1 MFLRQHSAPALHA
14 QIRLTKFGV
23 ADGVPKAS
31 LHFTKFAQLFHDRS
45 VNDPGTQHEK
55 LIWELASILFDDI
68 AEDKT
73 LSQSQVRKS
82 QLSQFWHDL
91 VADASSK
98 STGLAK
104 SNEEKA
110 IASLAG
116 HRVQDAC
123 NYLTQGK
130 NYHLA
135 TLVALIGA
143 DGSSKKMMK
152 EQLQEWHNSNSLSE
166 FSQPIRAIY
175 EMLAGNVC
183 KCEGKTGVPVED
195 RLESFVISHKFQL
208 NWKQAFGLRL
218 WYAISPS
225 DDISTAVDMFD
236 SDVKQNEE
244 LMPRT
249 WFAEEHID
257 PLWKDPKL
265 DSRED
270 LLWGLLR
277 LYADDKYD
285 LEAVVQPENSQLSP
299 VDFRLCWQLGLALTS
314 TRKASYGSQASD
326 AEDAITLAFAS
337 QLVGEGNWLEAAFV
351 LLHVTAPKAREQALR
366 EHLCR
371 HASFIGPETG
381 DNVVTLTQTFKI
393 PAAWIWEAKALYMR
407 SVEKDAPAEVQC
419 LIRAGAYPEAHR
431 RLVEQVAPEAIIERD
446 YESLSD
452 ILSKFEGNEG
462 LVSDWARGGEVYH
475 DFLALKRQ
483 LDRKEGPSTRLVQKL
498 IGGLPFLQ
506 DNPNMSGIYNTAA
519 VTEMSGVV
527 AKAISNS
534 SDGEQVCLLGSRH
547 GGAQAANFTQR
558 TLLPK
563 VLGLPLTEDSH
574 LAHSINLS
582 MAYYKAV
589 MAR

>member
-1 MFLRQHSAPALHA
+1 M
-14 QIRLTKFGV
+14 

-31 LHFTKFAQLFHDRS
+31 LHFTKFAHLFHDRS

-55 LIWELASILFDDI
+55 LVWELASILFDDVPDDNTQS
-68 AEDKT
+68 E
-73 LSQSQVRKS
+73 SQARKR
-82 QLSQFWHDL
+82 QLSQFWRDL
-91 VADASSK
+91 VADASSR

-116 HRVQDAC
+116 HRIQDAC

-152 EQLQEWHNSNSLSE
+152 DQLQEWHNSNSLSE

-183 KCEGKTGVPVED
+183 KCEGKAGVPVED
-195 RLESFVISHKFQL
+195 RFDSFVISHEFQL

-218 WYAISPS
+218 WYAILPK

-236 SDVKQNEE
+236 SDVKQNGE

-265 DSRED
+265 DRRED
-270 LLWGLLR
+270 LLWGLLK
-277 LYADDKYD
+277 LYADDEYE

-314 TRKASYGSQASD
+314 TRKASYGPHASG

-351 LLHVTAPKAREQALR
+351 LLHVTAPKAREQAIR

-371 HASFIGPETG
+371 HASLLGPETG

-452 ILSKFEGNEG
+452 ILSKFEGKEG
-462 LVSDWARGGEVYH
+462 LVSDWARGGEVYQ

-498 IGGLPFLQ
+498 IGSLPFLQ

-534 SDGEQVCLLGSRH
+534 SDGEQVCFLVSR
-547 GGAQAANFTQR
+547 GRERVSVQATNLTQR

-574 LAHSINLS
+574 LAHSVKLS